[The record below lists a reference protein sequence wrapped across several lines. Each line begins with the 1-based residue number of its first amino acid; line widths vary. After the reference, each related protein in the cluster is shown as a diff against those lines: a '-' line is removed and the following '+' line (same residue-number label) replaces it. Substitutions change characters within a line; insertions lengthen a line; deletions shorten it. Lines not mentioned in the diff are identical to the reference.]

1 MQRDPVHRFDTALQ
15 ARRAFAPEGYA
26 TLADVGLDLPLV
38 SPYQLSCGNP
48 DGPVLISYNHMD
60 APTARANR
68 ERIARDGYL
77 PEMLFNR
84 VLDRALALAGIVR
97 SDIYLTHAFHA
108 LPEARSAAIPA
119 RVVEESFDNITRHEI
134 DGRSVI
140 AVGRDAARCCTRF
153 GVPHQALPHLSARG
167 ESLDTKARR
176 LADALPQSAKR
187 HAA

>member
-68 ERIARDGYL
+68 GRIARDGYL

-119 RVVEESFDNITRHEI
+119 RLVEESFDSITRHEI
-134 DGRSVI
+134 DGRPVI
-140 AVGRDAARCCTRF
+140 ALGRDAARCCARF
-153 GVPHQALPHLSARG
+153 GVSHQALPHLSARG
-167 ESLDTKARR
+167 MDMDGKASLLAEALSGVAR
-176 LADALPQSAKR
+176 SA
-187 HAA
+187 A